1 MLAPLQAKLPAS
13 LQASLKAS
21 PVSRDSAVVLKL
33 TLLGEPE
40 LSALF
45 NDLGGRVRLLQ
56 GGVERIQ
63 GHALGQLLLAVT
75 GSPHTADAL
84 RQRAGNWA
92 QQVEVLGY
100 VV

>member
-1 MLAPLQAKLPAS
+1 F
-13 LQASLKAS
+13 
-21 PVSRDSAVVLKL
+21 SA
-33 TLLGEPE
+33 
-40 LSALF
+40 
-45 NDLGGRVRLLQ
+45 LGGRVRLLQ

-75 GSPHTADAL
+75 GSSLGAEEL
-84 RQRAGNWA
+84 RQRAGHWA

>member
-1 MLAPLQAKLPAS
+1 
-13 LQASLKAS
+13 
-21 PVSRDSAVVLKL
+21 
-33 TLLGEPE
+33 
-40 LSALF
+40 
-45 NDLGGRVRLLQ
+45 LLQ

-75 GSPHTADAL
+75 GSSQGAEAL
-84 RQRAGNWA
+84 RQRAGHWA